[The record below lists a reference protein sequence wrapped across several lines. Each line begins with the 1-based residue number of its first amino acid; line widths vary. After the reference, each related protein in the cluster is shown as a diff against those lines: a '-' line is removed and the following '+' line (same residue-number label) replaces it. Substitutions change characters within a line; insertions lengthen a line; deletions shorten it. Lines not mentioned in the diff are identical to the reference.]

1 MSISDVDKS
10 EGSHLLDNGT
20 ANYTKLKQSEY
31 REPLLDD
38 TSQQDVYT
46 LPLEEDASTDNLKSV
61 TLSWRDLSASTEN
74 YSKPRWFKNETG
86 KYFYKDILKRVTG
99 IVEPGEMM
107 GIIGPKGAGKTS
119 LLMALAQ
126 KKMDGVKVKGTLQV
140 NGWQI
145 DPTQMA
151 LISAYVE
158 QEDHFMEHM
167 TVRETIMFH
176 VNMRMDKQTR
186 FNRKVAKA
194 NTILDKLEL
203 LNIEHTRIGQPGE
216 GRTGITHKERKTL
229 ALGLEM
235 LEDPLII
242 FLDEPVKGME
252 PRPANSMLRQIK
264 EQASPNQST
273 LVALSQPSSEA
284 FALLDKICLMADGH
298 IVFLGAGKD
307 AVKLFEN
314 LGRPCPEL
322 HNPAD
327 HFMNELALDKSTNEK
342 FTGLIETY
350 TNFYRD
356 SENFKKLE
364 DTISYVAK
372 INKIKPDVTNRRRPV
387 ANNMKQFLE
396 NSKRAVMASKRISPD
411 SIFLVAQGFITSL
424 FIALAYFGLK
434 NNQNVAQNKAGLFF
448 FQASFLLFSWATYTT
463 STVVKQFP
471 VFQKEYQLGINGIFP
486 FFFSILI
493 QVTSNM
499 LLVGLLQ
506 VALFYFITG
515 LHISA
520 AAFFTCWFACST
532 IAWVSATLG
541 IFTGSVTS
549 NVRKAKGFN
558 VMIALP
564 CLLLG
569 GLYLNDRVTPYWLI
583 PIKYLSPIRYG
594 WNALMS
600 NEFQNIPVIECDLNI
615 RNPCIYQNGTQIL
628 SAYGIDPVIWY
639 PYIFYQF
646 PNVLGWCSSALL
658 AMWYRLRD

>member
-1 MSISDVDKS
+1 MSISDVEQS
-10 EGSHLLDNGT
+10 EGSHLLDSDT
-20 ANYTKLKQSEY
+20 ADYTKLKQSEY
-31 REPLLDD
+31 REPLLGD

-46 LPLEEDASTDNLKSV
+46 LPLEEDASDNLKSV

-86 KYFYKDILKRVTG
+86 KYFYKDILKRVSG

-119 LLMALAQ
+119 MLMALAQ

-151 LISAYVE
+151 LISAYVD
-158 QEDHFMEHM
+158 QEDNFMEHM

-194 NTILDKLEL
+194 NAILEKLDL

-252 PRPANSMLRQIK
+252 PRPANRMLRQIK
-264 EQASPNQST
+264 EQASPNQCT

-298 IVFLGAGKD
+298 TVFLGAGKD
-307 AVKLFEN
+307 AVKLFET

-327 HFMNELALDKSTNEK
+327 HFMNELALDKSADEK

-356 SENFKKLE
+356 SEDFKKLE
-364 DTISYVAK
+364 EAISYVVK
-372 INKIKPDVTNRRRPV
+372 INKIKPDVTNRKRPE
-387 ANNMKQFLE
+387 ANKLKQFVE
-396 NSKRAVMASKRISPD
+396 NSKRAIMASKRISPD

-448 FQASFLLFSWATYTT
+448 FQASFLVFSWATYTT

-499 LLVGLLQ
+499 LLFGLLQ

-520 AAFFTCWFACST
+520 AAFFTAWFTCST

-564 CLLLG
+564 CL
-569 GLYLNDRVTPYWLI
+569 Y
-583 PIKYLSPIRYG
+583 
-594 WNALMS
+594 
-600 NEFQNIPVIECDLNI
+600 
-615 RNPCIYQNGTQIL
+615 
-628 SAYGIDPVIWY
+628 
-639 PYIFYQF
+639 
-646 PNVLGWCSSALL
+646 
-658 AMWYRLRD
+658 